1 MSQFDAHERRY
12 VPELEALKD
21 WVRLSLLLVLAVI
34 LPVAIAYCAFVL
46 VNW

>member
-1 MSQFDAHERRY
+1 MSQFDAHERRF
-12 VPELEALKD
+12 VPELEVLKD
-21 WVRLSLLLVLAVI
+21 WARVSLLLLLAVV